1 MYTCTCNAHC
11 TCIHVYTCTCIY
23 SVHVHCMHVYTCSYM
38 YMYIVYT
45 CTLCA
50 KCSFAPSADFD
61 AQTLDPHFAQLI
73 TLCTCMYIRV
83 PWLVHVHVL
92 CGVYIYTYNVL
103 PIYSNGICRCDS
115 MPCACFN
122 FRHYQSLTSNSTEL
136 QVSYDMH
143 THTYYAHKRT
153 HTNAHKHT
161 LISPSLLSTHVHV
174 HVHVHCIYF
183 YTCTVYMLCAKFGFG
198 PS

>member
-73 TLCTCMYIRV
+73 TLCIYMYMYVYQGSMASTCTCFMRCIYILTMYFLYIAMASVDVTLCLV
-83 PWLVHVHVL
+83 PV
-92 CGVYIYTYNVL
+92 
-103 PIYSNGICRCDS
+103 
-115 MPCACFN
+115 
-122 FRHYQSLTSNSTEL
+122 LTSVITS
-136 QVSYDMH
+136 H
-143 THTYYAHKRT
+143 
-153 HTNAHKHT
+153 
-161 LISPSLLSTHVHV
+161 SLLTQLN
-174 HVHVHCIYF
+174 C
-183 YTCTVYMLCAKFGFG
+183 K
-198 PS
+198 